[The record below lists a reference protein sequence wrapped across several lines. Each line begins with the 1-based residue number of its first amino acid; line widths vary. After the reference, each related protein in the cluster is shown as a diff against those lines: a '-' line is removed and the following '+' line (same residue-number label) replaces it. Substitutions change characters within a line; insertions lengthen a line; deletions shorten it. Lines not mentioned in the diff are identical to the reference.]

1 MKTQSKDTSPEFEK
15 ILIEKL
21 RKKSTAENLR
31 TALSLSSLT
40 IQLSKRAILRAN
52 PGKSKRA
59 LDLIFVEAHYGKK
72 HADKL
77 EEYLNKIGDESK

>member
-15 ILIEKL
+15 VLIEKL
-21 RKKSTAENLR
+21 RKKSTTENLR

-40 IQLSKRAILRAN
+40 IQLSKRVMLRAN

-59 LDLIFVEAHYGKK
+59 LNLIFAEVHYGKMFAEK
-72 HADKL
+72 I
-77 EEYLNKIGDESK
+77 EEYFK